1 MLDIDDLMT
10 LVRLTE
16 VELHDLQE
24 DINGTDKQLKDD
36 AGEMIGQVENLSA
49 KLKGMY
55 QEQWDEGSHYP
66 SYEQLLGII
75 KGTFEE

>member
-10 LVRLTE
+10 LVRMTE
-16 VELHDLQE
+16 VELHELQE
-24 DINGTDKQLKDD
+24 DINGTDKQAKDD
-36 AGEMIGQVENLSA
+36 AGEMIGQVKSLAA

-55 QEQWDEGSHYP
+55 EAQWDDGSHYP
-66 SYEQLLGII
+66 SYDQLLGII